1 MKIPTHIPHGAAS
14 GFSLLEM
21 LVAIAILAMSLA
33 AMYQVAGGATR
44 TVSVDE
50 EMVYGVELARSLLAA
65 NSVVPVEGLSETG
78 ETEGGFR
85 WEVRTSP
92 VSLPAEL
99 PLSEGQLQ
107 AINVIVRWSDGDGER
122 RFELE
127 SVVAGRED
135 GQ

>member
-1 MKIPTHIPHGAAS
+1 
-14 GFSLLEM
+14 M

-50 EMVYGVELARSLLAA
+50 KMVYGVELARSLLAA

-85 WEVRTSP
+85 WEVRTNAVP
-92 VSLPAEL
+92 LPDEL

-122 RFELE
+122 QFELE
-127 SVVAGRED
+127 SVVAGREG